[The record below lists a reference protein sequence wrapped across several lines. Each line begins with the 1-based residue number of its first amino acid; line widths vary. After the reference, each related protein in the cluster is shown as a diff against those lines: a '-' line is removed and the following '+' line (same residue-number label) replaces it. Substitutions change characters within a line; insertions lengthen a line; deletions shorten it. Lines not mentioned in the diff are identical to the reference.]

1 MSTTSCAELA
11 DRLPDW
17 VAGRLPSAQATEVAA
32 HVGACADCAAQVATL
47 RALLAARP
55 SAPADLAAR
64 TRAALRAA
72 EQERVP
78 APRVGRRWAGWATSV
93 AAVLVLVV
101 GTFVL
106 GEGDPTEATDLGEIA
121 GEESVWIAD
130 DGIVAGAPVLDD
142 LSEDALAA
150 LLEEMGG

>member
-1 MSTTSCAELA
+1 MSTTRCAELA

-17 VAGRLPSAQATEVAA
+17 VAGRLPSAPATEVAE
-32 HVGACADCAAQVATL
+32 HVGACAECAAQVDTL

-72 EQERVP
+72 ESVRLP
-78 APRVGRRWAGWATSV
+78 SARGPRRWTAWATSA

-101 GTFVL
+101 GTFAL
-106 GEGDPTEATDLGEIA
+106 REGDPMQTTPLGDSA
-121 GEESVWIAD
+121 GEESFWIAD

-142 LSEDALAA
+142 LSEDALAT